1 MFGVQCNPPGLPGG
15 RLYGIGRSMTRGKA
29 IKKRFVKTRGLND
42 FDGQIG
48 RRKIDFNFVTTG
60 WVLDGL
66 HEVLSVFS
74 RVIDF

>member
-1 MFGVQCNPPGLPGG
+1 MGLAG
-15 RLYGIGRSMTRGKA
+15 RGTRGKA